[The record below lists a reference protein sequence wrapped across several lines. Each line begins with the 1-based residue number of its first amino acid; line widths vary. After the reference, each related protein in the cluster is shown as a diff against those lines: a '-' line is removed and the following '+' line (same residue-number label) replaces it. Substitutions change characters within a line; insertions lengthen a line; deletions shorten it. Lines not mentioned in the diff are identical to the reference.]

1 MLRFSKNLLTS
12 TIREVI
18 VEVTIEVCVEV
29 TLEVTTILLPLGSL
43 PAPLQ

>member
-1 MLRFSKNLLTS
+1 MLRFSKNLLKKPTY

-18 VEVTIEVCVEV
+18 VEV
-29 TLEVTTILLPLGSL
+29 TLEVTTILLPLGTL